1 MAAIEYLFFIM
12 GFGHSI
18 QLIFQKNCI
27 MTSEEW
33 NLITNFISD
42 LLPDIRQNQ
51 YVREEKE
58 PFNQAW
64 NELLLKLLDMEF
76 TEEMAKEANQ
86 AVITII
92 KALYMLGGN

>member
-1 MAAIEYLFFIM
+1 M
-12 GFGHSI
+12 
-18 QLIFQKNCI
+18 
-27 MTSEEW
+27 
-33 NLITNFISD
+33 
-42 LLPDIRQNQ
+42 LPDIRQNQ

-92 KALYMLGGN
+92 KALYMLGGVIKQIYFLGKLFRLRMIVSTQYIF